1 MKTRILIIA
10 GLILLMVQSLPA
22 VEITPDNIN
31 FKQKPTVSGGLS
43 FNNTFFNGS
52 DSLIKRDPYMFTL
65 CGSLN
70 VNLFGVE
77 LPFSFALSNTSKSYS
92 QPFNRFQVAPKY
104 KWVRLYLGSTAMTFS
119 PYTLAGRDF
128 RGVGVEL
135 TPDKWFIGAMYGRF
149 AKPVEYDPIL
159 ENIDE
164 VSYKR
169 TGYAAKVGWNGSNT
183 SVNATFFHAQ
193 DDSKSLEYYVPAEA
207 DLHPQKN
214 TAISAYIRQ
223 RFLKYFFVQAEYAFS
238 VYNTDI
244 RVLEE
249 LESGGSSFASKF
261 LGKKANDRYVDALNG
276 QIGYQGKVWGLSFCY
291 ERIAPYYQTHGGYYF
306 TNDREDFTLA
316 PYLKLI
322 KGKLNLSGKF
332 GVERN
337 NLDNMKANDNKRIV
351 GSASASFSGGKG
363 LVASLSYSNF
373 SNYTK
378 YKKRAYPYYVDQ
390 LDTLNFYQVS
400 RNFNAMVA
408 YGFGDST
415 LAQNISLSG
424 GYQFGNSEAGNVSTS
439 KQNIWN
445 GTVNYGQTITS
456 TGINWGS
463 FFSLNHVDI
472 EVPKMKSLYW
482 GPGIRGG
489 WGSKNGAVNTNL
501 SVAYNQNSNDG
512 IKNSSLINSNLSVV
526 WNIKGIDQKFG
537 NHSLSAN
544 AGLTN
549 WLKSDVRV
557 NNDYEFL
564 ASVNYSVNF

>member
-1 MKTRILIIA
+1 MKTRILIVVS
-10 GLILLMVQSLPA
+10 LILLMAQSLSA

-70 VNLFGVE
+70 VNLFGVA

-135 TPDKWFIGAMYGRF
+135 TPNNWFIGAMYGRF
-149 AKPVEYDPIL
+149 AKAVEYDPV
-159 ENIDE
+159 ENNIND

-169 TGYAAKVGWNGSNT
+169 TGYAAKVGWNGSTT

-214 TAISAYIRQ
+214 TAISACIRQ
-223 RFLKYFFVQAEYAFS
+223 SFLKYFFVQAEYAFS

-291 ERIAPYYQTHGGYYF
+291 ERIAPYYQTLGGYYF
-306 TNDREDFTLA
+306 TNDREDFTLS

-351 GSASASFSGGKG
+351 GSASASFSGGNG

-400 RNFNAMVA
+400 RNFNAMIA

-415 LAQNISLSG
+415 LTQNISLSG
-424 GYQFGNSEAGNVSTS
+424 GYQFGNSEVGEVSTS

-445 GTVNYGQTITS
+445 GTVNYGQTFAS

-472 EVPKMKSLYW
+472 EVPEMKSLYW
-482 GPGIRGG
+482 GPGINGG
-489 WGSKNGAVNTNL
+489 WGSKSGAVSTNL
-501 SVAYNQNSNDG
+501 SVAYNQNSNNG
-512 IKNSSLINSNLSVV
+512 IKNSSLINSNLSVT
-526 WNIKGIDQKFG
+526 WSINGIDQKFG
-537 NHSLSAN
+537 KHSLSAN

-549 WLKSDVRV
+549 WLKSDVRA
-557 NNDYEFL
+557 NKDYEFL